1 MKKIKLF
8 IIQILLFSCLII
20 SNSFSK
26 ALPPGSGVA
35 DVPANVLIL
44 LDKSGSMNVT
54 QNIGA
59 DIGNPYTIAP
69 ISNTGNYI
77 TQNGTQLI
85 GVDHS
90 ANAKT
95 SIVQTRET
103 YRVRQWRPE
112 CSTYYHS
119 SREVLYH
126 DNHIYFTG
134 QYYYSNNPT
143 LCKVNTTTG
152 SVAKVKTFSNRN
164 SYIGMQKHNNIIFAI
179 DSNNNQIF
187 IYDTSTQTSSNC
199 NTSGTLN
206 QVIRGSVK
214 YNKVKFTLDASGN
227 LVFHWNN
234 RFHKFSRSGINCPNN
249 SPSET
254 IYANVYGAITSNA
267 MAAHPSNDNIFY
279 FVGNIHKITKIT
291 ISGNT
296 VSTEEVGRYG
306 RVGSSYNPTSKA
318 LIRFNNPRDIKI
330 DTALNRIFVAD
341 ISNRVVQT
349 FDLDLNYLDHSGYSV
364 RKTRMQ
370 GAHEA
375 IQSLVTDSSLVS
387 SVNFGFGYWSH
398 DVSSSFWYSRWKWRW
413 DAKRC
418 SSYVPSKLSRYHWL
432 VRYNY
437 WCWSPSLAGLGYSS
451 WDTPR
456 DQAKPCDNQNCLKIR
471 VDRNGASKI
480 NTYIRSVRA
489 GGGTDANTWA
499 TIADQYYRHNS
510 DSPIDKNSPCQGSYV
525 IIIGDGDMQNTASAE
540 TKVRN
545 LLSQKK

>member
-54 QNIGA
+54 QNVGANIGY
-59 DIGNPYTIAP
+59 PYTIAP

-77 TQNGTQLI
+77 TQNGSELI

-112 CSTYYHS
+112 CSTYHHN

-134 QYYYSNNPT
+134 KHYYQYNPT

-152 SVAKVKTFSNRN
+152 SAAKVKTFSSRY

-179 DSNNNQIF
+179 DSYNKQIF
-187 IYDTSTQTSSNC
+187 IHDTSTQTSSNC

-206 QVIRGSVK
+206 QAISGSVK
-214 YNKVKFTLDASGN
+214 HFKVKFTLDASGN
-227 LVFHWNN
+227 LVFHWNKN
-234 RFHKFSRSGINCPNN
+234 FYKFSRSGINCPNN

-254 IYANVYGAITSNA
+254 IYANLQATNNSAAI
-267 MAAHPSNDNIFY
+267 AAHPSNDNIFY
-279 FVGNIHKITKIT
+279 FTTDYNNLAKIT

-296 VSTEEVGRYG
+296 VSAQQVGRYG
-306 RVGSSYNPTSKA
+306 RVGSSYNPTSKS
-318 LIRFNNPRDIKI
+318 LIRFYSPRDIKI
-330 DTALNRIFVAD
+330 DTALN
-341 ISNRVVQT
+341 
-349 FDLDLNYLDHSGYSV
+349 
-364 RKTRMQ
+364 
-370 GAHEA
+370 
-375 IQSLVTDSSLVS
+375 
-387 SVNFGFGYWSH
+387 
-398 DVSSSFWYSRWKWRW
+398 
-413 DAKRC
+413 
-418 SSYVPSKLSRYHWL
+418 
-432 VRYNY
+432 
-437 WCWSPSLAGLGYSS
+437 
-451 WDTPR
+451 
-456 DQAKPCDNQNCLKIR
+456 
-471 VDRNGASKI
+471 
-480 NTYIRSVRA
+480 
-489 GGGTDANTWA
+489 
-499 TIADQYYRHNS
+499 
-510 DSPIDKNSPCQGSYV
+510 
-525 IIIGDGDMQNTASAE
+525 
-540 TKVRN
+540 
-545 LLSQKK
+545 